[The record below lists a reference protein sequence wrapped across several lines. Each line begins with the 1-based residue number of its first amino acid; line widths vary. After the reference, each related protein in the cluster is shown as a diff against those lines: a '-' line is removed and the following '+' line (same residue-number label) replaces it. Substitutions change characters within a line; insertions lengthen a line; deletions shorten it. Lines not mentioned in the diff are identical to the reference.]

1 MLSHL
6 CRICFWLAA
15 LAAALAL
22 IAPAPLGTGLTVFAS
37 IAVVA
42 AWAAWRAG
50 LAVARREAAD
60 APSVEAAGF
69 TEPARLDI
77 ALRIAHA
84 VEAAVSFDAALL
96 GVARVLKSELGLR
109 DVRTLRVAHAGPG
122 GAELAELIDGRTTFC
137 TASRKVR
144 LDPSSALGRALLHGQ
159 VEIGPEGGAALP
171 VRVDDRTVAV
181 LELGAP
187 AMPLTRAT
195 LAGLLTL
202 AQLPLSRRGSQQ
214 APHDTGARL
223 GGRLGGYALH
233 DNAGLPNALRPVMSN
248 PLPPLPHEPAPTAEA
263 GPQAVRE
270 RLDPQALARLAELD
284 PKGDNQ
290 LVPRVLKAFVTSS
303 ARLMPQLDA
312 AGAGPDLVAIRYVA
326 HTLKSSSASIGALG
340 LSATCAEIEALIRCG
355 QSAGLDPLLGM
366 LRRQMTGVQAEI
378 GSLLGP
384 KE

>member
-22 IAPAPLGTGLTVFAS
+22 IAPAPLGTGLTVFAC

-60 APSVEAAGF
+60 APTVEAAGF

-96 GVARVLKSELGLR
+96 GVARILKSELGLR
-109 DVRTLRVAHAGPG
+109 DVRTLRVARAGPD
-122 GAELAELIDGRTTFC
+122 GAELAELIDGRTAFC

-187 AMPLTRAT
+187 AMPLTRAA

-214 APHDTGARL
+214 APPDTGETL
-223 GGRLGGYALH
+223 DGRLDGDALH
-233 DNAGLPNALRPVMSN
+233 DNAALPNALLLMSN
-248 PLPPLPHEPAPTAEA
+248 PTPPLPHEPAPSAA
-263 GPQAVRE
+263 VGPQAAIE

-340 LSATCAEIEALIRCG
+340 LSATCAEIEALLRSG
-355 QSAGLDPLLGM
+355 LTAGLDPLLGT
-366 LRRQMTGVQAEI
+366 LRRQMAGVLAEI
-378 GSLLGP
+378 DSLLGSRR
-384 KE
+384 

>member
-6 CRICFWLAA
+6 CRISFWLAA

-22 IAPAPLGTGLTVFAS
+22 LAPAPLGTGLTVFAC

-50 LAVARREAAD
+50 LAVARREAGH
-60 APSVEAAGF
+60 APAVEATGF
-69 TEPARLDI
+69 SEPARLDI

-84 VEAAVSFDAALL
+84 VEAAGSFDAALL
-96 GVARVLKSELGLR
+96 GVAQVLKSELGLR
-109 DVRTLRVAHAGPG
+109 DVRTLRVAHTGPDS
-122 GAELAELIDGRTTFC
+122 AELAELIDGRTTFC
-137 TASRKVR
+137 TASRRVR
-144 LDPSSALGRALLHGQ
+144 LDPSSVLGRALLHGQ

-171 VRVDDRTVAV
+171 VCVDDRTVAV

-187 AMPLTRAT
+187 AMPLTRAA
-195 LAGLLTL
+195 LASLLTL
-202 AQLPLSRRGSQQ
+202 AQLPLSRRGSQP
-214 APHDTGARL
+214 APPDTGETL
-223 GGRLGGYALH
+223 DGRLGGCALH
-233 DNAGLPNALRPVMSN
+233 DNAGVPNALLSAMSN
-248 PLPPLPHEPAPTAEA
+248 PPPPLPHEPAPTAEA
-263 GPQAVRE
+263 GPQAVGE

-290 LVPRVLKAFVTSS
+290 LVPRVLRAFVASS

-312 AGAGPDLVAIRYVA
+312 AGTGPDLVAIRYVV

-340 LSATCAEIEALIRCG
+340 LSATCAEIEALLRGG
-355 QSAGLDPLLGM
+355 QTAGLAPLLGT
-366 LRRQMTGVQAEI
+366 LSRQMTGVLTEI

-384 KE
+384 Q